1 MGFKVVGD
9 QIRALQKS
17 IGLEPHTLAYRLN
30 DTEYRHTN
38 PEELAELAN
47 THIDAFPFTPAKFKL
62 FLARAAWMS
71 NGFREAYVRTGD
83 EYPPATFGQV
93 VGEEEYR
100 DFGVWL
106 FDNQLVD
113 DGEIFVNNPARIR
126 DFEYVWLGL
135 YWRCSSDGWFDKR
148 ARVSEDDFLDP
159 EHSGNIQ
166 RSLLLAAAGRIVDQD
181 GTSLT
186 GQESDDVAVSP
197 DSPPARALTPD
208 PEMAADPVVV
218 EPALPED
225 QADDDQAGA

>member
-47 THIDAFPFTPAKFKL
+47 THIDAFPFTPSKFKV
-62 FLARAAWMS
+62 FLAKAAWNS
-71 NGFREAYVRTGD
+71 NGFRESYIRTGE
-83 EYPPATFGQV
+83 EYAPATFGQV
-93 VGEEEYR
+93 VGEDEYR
-100 DFGVWL
+100 EFGGWL
-106 FDNQLVD
+106 FDNQIVD
-113 DGEIFVNNPARIR
+113 DGEIFIKNPEKIR

-135 YWRCSSDGWFDKR
+135 YWRCNSDGWFDKR

-159 EHSGNIQ
+159 GNSGNIQ
-166 RSLLLAAAGRIVDQD
+166 RSLLLAAAGNIVDQD

-186 GQESDDVAVSP
+186 GQESDEVAISP
-197 DSPPARALTPD
+197 DSPPVRAILPD
-208 PEMAADPVVV
+208 PELAA
-218 EPALPED
+218 EPNLPTEETN
-225 QADDDQAGA
+225 DDQAGA

>member
-17 IGLEPHTLAYRLN
+17 IGLTPHVLAYLQSYGV
-30 DTEYRHTN
+30 YRHTG

-47 THIDAFPFTPAKFKL
+47 EHIDAFPFTPAKFKL

-71 NGFREAYVRTGD
+71 NGFREAYIRTGE

-93 VGEEEYR
+93 IGEEEYR
-100 DFGVWL
+100 DFGAWL

-113 DGEIFVNNPARIR
+113 DGEIFVKNPERIR

-135 YWRCSSDGWFDKR
+135 YWRCNSDGWFDKR
-148 ARVSEDDFLDP
+148 ARVSEDDFLDTG
-159 EHSGNIQ
+159 HSGTIQ

-181 GTSLT
+181 GSSLT
-186 GQESDDVAVSP
+186 GQESDDVAISP
-197 DSPPARALTPD
+197 DSQPVQAIVPD
-208 PEMAADPVVV
+208 PELAAEPVKA
-218 EPALPED
+218 EPDLPPE
-225 QADDDQAGA
+225 ATNDDQAGA